1 MTRPV
6 RGEGGD
12 ISLAVDPANV
22 VNNAL
27 DTRSILNRN
36 ESIYSEKKVGS
47 VEGPS
52 GTGPNGE
59 RLDTV
64 LNVTG
69 TDSLFNPFRIF
80 RYSKFAANQKTY
92 SVGRHKFEYNGAYA
106 ARRTDESSEVFDNPT
121 ATQIIEWTN
130 QKAASKAGPL
140 YPYPYQINDFL
151 WCKHYGKIPNNRLV
165 TLRRYPV
172 PVEDNLA
179 IHQDKLPLIPIA
191 QAVTWFGGETGNT
204 LSSIIGTSYGFSW
217 KDLNTSV
224 QDVTGNEV
232 GAGKVLD
239 AMGLDATAEIG
250 GISGDTIRKIAM
262 AAVFAD
268 PNNPMQSSGY
278 DAVLQEYD
286 RDSYGDSGPYWNRVL
301 GPVNVINSTKMRTE
315 GLNNEKRITL
325 SFEYNLRSYGRVN
338 PKVAMLDLIS
348 NFLSLT
354 YSSAPFYGGGIR
366 YFRQTGY
373 LAPSFNTDEMEKG
386 NYLDGTME
394 AIGTY
399 MQLLKDTGTKFQNFA
414 TNLDKIFTDGGG
426 SFGQRI
432 QDAAKEIGNTRLVND
447 IIGARVG
454 PLLQAPL
461 MMRSILDGRA
471 VGEWHVMV
479 GNPANPIAVIGN
491 LCLSS
496 TEMSFSEELGPDDFP
511 TSVKFEV
518 TLEQGRP
525 RAKQDIES
533 MFNLGGGDLTYT
545 ALADPTSAFGSYG
558 EYTTN
563 RMNLLNSALTNS
575 DGSEQG
581 VANNLASYFKN
592 NVSRAYGPNFGASQ
606 ALPDYF
612 NQIKTKD

>member
-1 MTRPV
+1 MGSV
-6 RGEGGD
+6 IGEGAD
-12 ISLAVDPANV
+12 IAKWVDLA
-22 VNNAL
+22 NNKL
-27 DTRSILNRN
+27 TTGNILGKN
-36 ESIYSEKKVGS
+36 ESIYSANRIGS

-52 GTGPNGE
+52 GTKEDGSSV
-59 RLDTV
+59 DTV
-64 LNVTG
+64 INVTG

-80 RYSKFAANQKTY
+80 RYSKFGTGQKTY
-92 SVGRHKFEYNGAYA
+92 DFNKHKFKYDS
-106 ARRTDESSEVFDNPT
+106 ARSTDESSQVFDNPT

-130 QKAASKAGPL
+130 QKALSKAGPL

-151 WCKHYGKIPNNRLV
+151 WCKNYGKIPNNRLI
-165 TLRRYPV
+165 TLRRYPI

-179 IHQDKLPLIPIA
+179 IHEEKLPLIPLS
-191 QAVTWFGGETGNT
+191 QAVTWFGGDTGNS
-204 LSSIIGTSYGFSW
+204 LDSILGMTYGFSW
-217 KDLNTSV
+217 KDLTTTV

-232 GAGKVLD
+232 GAGKLLD
-239 AMGLDATAEIG
+239 AMGLGGEGTVA
-250 GISGDTIRKIAM
+250 GISGETLRKIAM

-286 RDSYGDSGPYWNRVL
+286 KDSYGDSGPYWNRVL

-315 GLNNEKRITL
+315 GLENTKSFTL
-325 SFEYNLRSYGRVN
+325 NFEYSLRSYGRVN
-338 PKVAMLDLIS
+338 PKVAMLDLLS

-373 LAPSFNTDEMEKG
+373 IAPSFNTDEMEKG

-394 AIGTY
+394 AISTY
-399 MQLLKDTGTKFQNFA
+399 MQLLKDTGEKFKNFA
-414 TNLDKIFTDGGG
+414 TNIDKIFTSGGG
-426 SFGQRI
+426 GIGQQI
-432 QDAAKEIGNTRLVND
+432 QDAAKEVGNTRLVND

-479 GNPANPIAVIGN
+479 GNPANPIAVMGN
-491 LCLSS
+491 LCLDS
-496 TEMSFSEELGPDDFP
+496 TTMTLSDELGPDDFP
-511 TSVKFEV
+511 TSIKFAV
-518 TLEQGRP
+518 TLMQGRP

-545 ALADPTSAFGSYG
+545 ALAKPTSDFGSYG

-563 RMNLLNSALTNS
+563 RQNLLNSAKAS
-575 DGSEQG
+575 GDSSEKA
-581 VANNLASYFKN
+581 VANNLAAYFKD
-592 NVSRAYGPNFGASQ
+592 NVSRAYGPNFGKSG

>member
-1 MTRPV
+1 MAPWN
-6 RGEGGD
+6 RGEGGN
-12 ISLAVDPANV
+12 IAEPYTGTL
-22 VNNAL
+22 L
-27 DTRSILNRN
+27 GRN
-36 ESIYSEKKVGS
+36 ESIYSANRIGS

-52 GTGPNGE
+52 GTKEDGSSI
-59 RLDTV
+59 DTV
-64 LNVTG
+64 LNVAG

-80 RYSKFAANQKTY
+80 RYSRFGTGQATYKFD
-92 SVGRHKFEYNGAYA
+92 RHKFKYDK
-106 ARRTDESSEVFDNPT
+106 ARIPEESAQVFDNPT

-151 WCKHYGKIPNNRLV
+151 WCKKYGKMPNNRLV

-191 QAVTWFGGETGNT
+191 QAVTWFGGDTGNS
-204 LSSIIGTSYGFSW
+204 LSNILGMTYGFEW

-224 QDVTGNEV
+224 QDVAGNEV

-239 AMGLDATAEIG
+239 AMGLDAATGVG
-250 GISGDTIRKIAM
+250 GISGETLRKIAM

-268 PNNPMQSSGY
+268 PNNPMQASGY
-278 DAVLQEYD
+278 DAVLQQYD
-286 RDSYGDSGPYWNRVL
+286 KDSYGESGPYWNRVL

-315 GLNNEKRITL
+315 GLTNAKNFTL
-325 SFEYNLRSYGRVN
+325 TFEYSLRSYGRVN

-394 AIGTY
+394 AIATY
-399 MQLLKDTGTKFQNFA
+399 MQLLKDTGTKFKDFA
-414 TNLDKIFTDGGG
+414 TSIEKIFTEGTGGI
-426 SFGQRI
+426 GQQI
-432 QDAAKEIGNTRLVND
+432 QSAASALGNTRLAND
-447 IIGARVG
+447 IIGARIG

-491 LCLSS
+491 LCLDS
-496 TEMSFSEELGPDDFP
+496 TTMSLSDELGPDDFP
-511 TSVKFEV
+511 VSIKFEV
-518 TLEQGRP
+518 TLQQGRP

-545 ALADPTSAFGSYG
+545 ALAKPASDFTSYG
-558 EYTTN
+558 EYTSN
-563 RMNLLNSALTNS
+563 RINLLNSAITSS
-575 DGSEQG
+575 DGSEEG
-581 VANNLASYFKN
+581 TANNLAAYFKD
-592 NVSRAYGPNFGASQ
+592 NVSRAYGSNFGASQ